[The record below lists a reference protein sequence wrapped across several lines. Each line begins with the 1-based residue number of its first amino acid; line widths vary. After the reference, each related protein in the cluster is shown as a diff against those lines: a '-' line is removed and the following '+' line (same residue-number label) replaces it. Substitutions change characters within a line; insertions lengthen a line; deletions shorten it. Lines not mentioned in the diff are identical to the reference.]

1 MVPKDPSLTRF
12 KPYYQQVGLDSHYF
26 TEDDF
31 NESLHQL
38 NTRFSLF
45 HLNIRS
51 LNKHHNDLVIYLSLL
66 NNKFDAI
73 RSSVELQPRVL
84 ESNIS

>member
-1 MVPKDPSLTRF
+1 MIKF
-12 KPYYQQVGLDSHYF
+12 KPYVQQAGLDYF

-31 NESLHQL
+31 NDSLQQL

-73 RSSVELQPRVL
+73 CLSEIWNYTL
-84 ESNIS
+84 ESY

>member
-1 MVPKDPSLTRF
+1 MKKF
-12 KPYYQQVGLDSHYF
+12 KSYFQQVGSDSHYF
-26 TEDDF
+26 TEDGF

-51 LNKHHNDLVIYLSLL
+51 LNKHHNDLVIYLLL
-66 NNKFDAI
+66 NNKFD
-73 RSSVELQPRVL
+73 VCL
-84 ESNIS
+84 NYGTTT

>member
-1 MVPKDPSLTRF
+1 MKKF
-12 KPYYQQVGLDSHYF
+12 KPYFQQVGLDSHYF

-38 NTRFSLF
+38 DTRFSFLFF

-51 LNKHHNDLVIYLSLL
+51 LNKHNDLVTYLSLL
-66 NNKFDAI
+66 NNKFEAI
-73 RSSVELQPRVL
+73 CLS
-84 ESNIS
+84 